1 MTGLEP
7 MNANVIAFPV
17 RQQPVRAIDPDQRD
31 EVKALCALM
40 SCRIEKFR
48 ASVDADE
55 RAINECIDGVQFTIS
70 ELARMIERYEEISK

>member
-7 MNANVIAFPV
+7 LNGNVIAFPV

-40 SCRIEKFR
+40 SRRIEKFR
-48 ASVDADE
+48 CSVDADE
-55 RAINECIDGVQFTIS
+55 AAIRECCEAVQFTLN
-70 ELARMIERYEEISK
+70 EMAKMIERYEEISK

>member
-7 MNANVIAFPV
+7 LNGNVIVFPV

-40 SCRIEKFR
+40 SRRVQSLR
-48 ASVDADE
+48 ASLDADD
-55 RAINECIDGVQFTIS
+55 RAINEACDGVQFTIS
-70 ELARMIERYEEISK
+70 ELARMIERYEGVN

>member
-1 MTGLEP
+1 MT
-7 MNANVIAFPV
+7 VIAFPG
-17 RQQPVRAIDPDQRD
+17 RRAPPVRVIDDQRD

-40 SCRIEKFR
+40 SRRIEKFR

>member
-1 MTGLEP
+1 MT
-7 MNANVIAFPV
+7 VIAFPV
-17 RQQPVRAIDPDQRD
+17 RQPPVRVIDDQRD

-40 SCRIEKFR
+40 SRRIEKFR

>member
-17 RQQPVRAIDPDQRD
+17 RQQPVRVIDDQRD
-31 EVKALCALM
+31 EIKALCALM
-40 SCRIEKFR
+40 SRRIEKFR

>member
-1 MTGLEP
+1 MT
-7 MNANVIAFPV
+7 VIAFPV
-17 RQQPVRAIDPDQRD
+17 RQQPVRVIDDQRD

-40 SCRIEKFR
+40 SRRIEKFR

-55 RAINECIDGVQFTIS
+55 RAIQECIDGVQFTIS